1 MLKTLLCTAALAAAT
16 AAAAAM
22 PGLTLER
29 IASDPPLAGRQ
40 PRQAEISPGG
50 AWVSWLQPSAADS
63 EQLELW
69 AQATDGKAGA
79 APRRLVAAADL
90 LAGAEQKLSE
100 AEKMA
105 LERKRISQRGITSYL
120 WCGPDDR
127 TLLFPLSG
135 DLYLVRFAADGLRAQ
150 RLTLGGP
157 SDAPA
162 QDPACSPDGRK
173 LAYVK
178 GGNLHLLAL
187 DDANAQPRALT
198 GDATATLSWGLAEF
212 VAAEEL
218 DRMRGFWWSPDGRQL
233 LALRVDEGGVPI
245 KVRAQIHATRTALTE
260 QRYPAAG
267 ETNARVEAFVIDA
280 ASGARSP
287 LPLPPEAEYIARAGW
302 FGDGAPWLQWF
313 DRPQTRLV
321 LAEFDARAGTSRM
334 LVDER
339 DAAWVETHDDL
350 AELPGYRLSGRPALL
365 WSSERSGRRQLEL
378 IDRTTGARRPL
389 TAQGEPVARFVC
401 SDGARIVFTGAA
413 ERGRARELFAVDAN
427 NGKTRPLAGAAEH
440 QWRDARGDR
449 ACRRLLV
456 TRAAWGEPPRLE
468 LRAVDGN
475 GAAVA
480 IAGEPADPL
489 LAAIVP
495 TPEPLAIVAADGRT
509 PLNAFYFA
517 PLGPAKSRHPAL
529 VLAYGGPHATTVAW
543 NWNRDLPL
551 IAWWQRR
558 GYAVMTLDT
567 RGMYNRDREFTRA
580 HKNAFG
586 QVDAADLFAA
596 VRQLPQLR
604 PAVDAAR
611 VGFYGW
617 SYGGYLAARAMLDAD
632 TPLAAA
638 VAVAAPT
645 DWTLYDTAYTE
656 RYLGMPGEG
665 GNATAY
671 RDSNLLARA
680 ALLAKPLMLVHGT
693 ADDNVLFEHALRL
706 TEALQNEGKLFDQA
720 IYPGK
725 AHGIAGRKARLH
737 LYRTIDAFFERH
749 LQPSY

>member
-1 MLKTLLCTAALAAAT
+1 MLKFLFCTAALAAAT
-16 AAAAAM
+16 VAAAAAV
-22 PGLTLER
+22 PELTLER
-29 IASDPPLAGRQ
+29 LAADPPLAGRQ

-50 AWVSWLQPSAADS
+50 AWVTWLQPAAADS

-69 AQATDGKAGA
+69 AQPSAGG

-105 LERKRISQRGITSYL
+105 LERKRISQRGITTYQ
-120 WCGPDDR
+120 WCGGDDR

-135 DLYLVRFAADGLRAQ
+135 DLHLVRLSADGPHAQ
-150 RLTLGGP
+150 RLTLDP
-157 SDAPA
+157 EAPE
-162 QDPACSPDGRK
+162 QDPACSPDGRR
-173 LAYVK
+173 LAFVK

-187 DDANAQPRALT
+187 DAADARPRALT
-198 GDATATLSWGLAEF
+198 DDATATLSWGLAEF
-212 VAAEEL
+212 IAAEEL
-218 DRMRGFWWSPDGRQL
+218 DRMRGFWWSPDGTKL
-233 LALRVDEGGVPI
+233 LALRVDESGVPV
-245 KVRAQIHATRTALTE
+245 KVRTQIHAARTQMTE

-267 ETNARVEAFVIDA
+267 EANAKVEAFVIDA
-280 ASGARSP
+280 TSGARRA
-287 LPLPPEAEYIARAGW
+287 LPLPADAEYIARAGW
-302 FGDGAPWLQWF
+302 FGDGAPWIQWF

-321 LAEFDARAGTSRM
+321 LAEFDARSGVART

-350 AELPGYRLSGRPALL
+350 AELRGYALSGRPALL

-378 IDRTTGARRPL
+378 IDRTSGARRAL
-389 TAQGEPVARFVC
+389 TVQPEAVARFVC
-401 SDGARIVFTGAA
+401 SDGARIVFAGAA
-413 ERGRARELFAVDAN
+413 ERGRARELYVVDAA

-456 TRAAWGEPPRLE
+456 TRSAWGQPPRLE

-475 GAAVA
+475 GAAIA
-480 IAGEPADPL
+480 IAGEAADPL

-495 TPEPLAIVAADGRT
+495 VPEPLDIVAADGRT
-509 PLNAFYFA
+509 ALNAFYFA
-517 PLGPAKSRHPAL
+517 PLAGAVNARRPAI

-543 NWNRDLPL
+543 NWNRELPL
-551 IAWWQRR
+551 IAYWQRR

-596 VRQLPQLR
+596 VRQLPRLR
-604 PAVDAAR
+604 PAVDPAR
-611 VGFYGW
+611 IGFYGW

-645 DWTLYDTAYTE
+645 DWALYDTAYTE
-656 RYLGMPGEG
+656 RYLGLPEDKARGQA
-665 GNATAY
+665 ATY

-693 ADDNVLFEHALRL
+693 ADDNVLFEHQLRL
-706 TEALQNEGKLFDQA
+706 IEALQNEGKLFDTA

-725 AHGIAGRKARLH
+725 AHGLAGRRTRLH

-749 LQPSY
+749 LQP